1 MGLSR
6 ALCFRE
12 RGKMGRETENGKRVK
27 KWRRWEEKKKEWTG
41 GVRKEDEEK
50 RFVYVSKRGEFW
62 RFVEREKDKMIRFI
76 YLFCIFII

>member
-1 MGLSR
+1 M
-6 ALCFRE
+6 
-12 RGKMGRETENGKRVK
+12 
-27 KWRRWEEKKKEWTG
+27 
-41 GVRKEDEEK
+41 EEK